1 MEQKATNTVDLKS
14 KTLNLELPAL
24 LYNLSKETKRR
35 CKEIDKIRD
44 YLQVT
49 GIKKIY
55 L

>member
-1 MEQKATNTVDLKS
+1 MEQKATSTVDLKF
-14 KTLNLELPAL
+14 KTLNLASPELSH
-24 LYNLSKETKRR
+24 NLSKETKRS

>member
-1 MEQKATNTVDLKS
+1 MEQKTTSTVDLKS
-14 KTLNLELPAL
+14 KTLNLESSELSH
-24 LYNLSKETKRR
+24 NLSKDTKRR